1 MKMLSLSLALLLG
14 ASTYAQKDQPLP
26 KDLPPFGPE
35 KSLQAPEVKQT
46 KLENGLTIWLVP
58 RPGFPKVSFTLA
70 VAGGYTAD
78 PQDRPGFSQLLTAT
92 IDQGTKQRSARQIAE
107 DMQGAGGDVSSIA
120 VRDAIRLSASVLSS
134 KTAEALTVLADL
146 AENASFPDEEVTLAK
161 HNLTDQLEQE
171 ETDPSFQANRV
182 IAKVIFGDGPYG
194 VFSPT
199 KESLAAADPAELRNE
214 FARRFRPDQAA
225 LIAVGDFHS
234 DEMLSLVRGKFAT
247 WHAPASLP
255 VAAAAVPSITPLHAI
270 FIVPRPDSVQT
281 TLTFGAPGPHRGES
295 DFEAAEV
302 ANAIYGG
309 TFSSRLVINLR
320 EDKGYTYTP
329 GAFLQ
334 SFRSVGVLRTDADVR
349 NAVTG
354 ASFNEILYEMNRMAT
369 TSPTETEF
377 QQAKH
382 NLVGIEAISL
392 QSNDAVAAEL
402 ADLWTRGLPPEEIG
416 NYGKKITAI
425 TADDVNAAAKKYFPA
440 SRTSVVAVGEEK
452 VIREALAP
460 FGLPLHPAP

>member
-26 KDLPPFGPE
+26 KDLPSFGPE
-35 KSLQAPEVKQT
+35 KSLQTPEVKQT

-70 VAGGYTAD
+70 VAGGYAAD

-182 IAKVIFGDGPYG
+182 IAKVLFGDGPYG

-199 KESLAAADPAELRNE
+199 KESLAAAAPAELRSE
-214 FARRFRPDQAA
+214 FDRRFRPDHAA
-225 LIAVGDFHS
+225 LIAIGDFHS
-234 DEMLSLVRGKFAT
+234 EEMLSLVRGKFAT
-247 WHAPASLP
+247 WHAPASPP
-255 VAAAAVPSITPLHAI
+255 VAAAVPSITPLHAI

-281 TLTFGAPGPHRGES
+281 TLTFGAPGPHRGEP
-295 DFEAAEV
+295 DFEATEV

-309 TFSSRLVINLR
+309 TFSSRLVTNIR

-334 SFRSVGVLRTDADVR
+334 SFRSAGVLRTDADVR

-392 QSNDAVAAEL
+392 QSNDAVAGEL

-416 NYGKKITAI
+416 NYGKKIASI
-425 TADDVNAAAKKYFPA
+425 TADEVNAAAKKYFPA

>member
-354 ASFNEILYEMNRMAT
+354 ASFNRMAT